1 MHRLKGSR
9 LARMLWIIP
18 LLLALA
24 ACGGGGGSKSS
35 GSDSGGSA
43 STGSSSS
50 GGDAASSSGG
60 SGGESSTGSSASSGE
75 EEKKKPRVAFVYIG
89 TPGDGGWTYEHDQG
103 RKHMEEVHGITATV
117 VENVPES
124 ADAERIIEELAQ
136 NHDIIFTTSFG
147 YMDQTLAVA
156 QRYPEVKF
164 HHVSGYKTHDNMTN
178 YFGKNYEAS
187 YLAGIAAGKMT
198 KKNVIGYVGA
208 FPIPEVIYNINAFK
222 LGIESVNPDAVVHVV
237 WSNTWYDPTVERQ
250 AAISLL
256 DLGADVLL
264 AYQDSPATIQAA
276 AERGALAGGNGSDMT
291 RFAPEAYLTNPT
303 WHWGPYYAKV
313 VQDWIDGTW
322 TNEPYVGS
330 MKDGMVGLA
339 PLGPSIPDDV
349 KQLVE
354 SAKQQII
361 NGEIDIFKGPLVDQ
375 NGNVRVEEGKVLT
388 HDEVLQMNWFLK
400 GIEGTIPQ

>member
-1 MHRLKGSR
+1 
-9 LARMLWIIP
+9 MLWIIP

-24 ACGGGGGSKSS
+24 ACGGGGDGGGGTS
-35 GSDSGGSA
+35 GADAGGTASGGSA
-43 STGSSSS
+43 S
-50 GGDAASSSGG
+50 GGPG
-60 SGGESSTGSSASSGE
+60 GGEPNAPSGE
-75 EEKKKPRVAFVYIG
+75 GTKEEAKEKPKVAFVYIG

-103 RKHMEEVHGITATV
+103 RKYMEEAHGITATV

-136 NHDIIFTTSFG
+136 GHDIIFTTSFG

-156 QRYPEVKF
+156 QRYPDVKF
-164 HHVSGYKTHDNMTN
+164 HHASGYKTHDNMTN

-198 KKNVIGYVGA
+198 KENLIGYVGA

-237 WSNTWYDPTVERQ
+237 WSNTWYDPTIERQ

-276 AERGALAGGNGSDMT
+276 AERGALAGGNDSDMT

-303 WHWGPYYAKV
+303 WNWGPYYAKV

-330 MKDGMVGLA
+330 MRDGMVGLA
-339 PLGPSIPDDV
+339 PLGPGIPDDV

-354 SAKQQII
+354 AAKE
-361 NGEIDIFKGPLVDQ
+361 EIMSGGFDVFKGPLYDQ
-375 NGNVRVEEGKVLT
+375 DGNLRVEEGRALT
-388 HDEVLQMNWFLK
+388 HAEVLEMNWFLK
-400 GIEGTIPQ
+400 GIEGNIPQ

>member
-1 MHRLKGSR
+1 
-9 LARMLWIIP
+9 MLWIVP

-24 ACGGGGGSKSS
+24 ACGGGGGKGS
-35 GSDSGGSA
+35 GSGSSDSGP
-43 STGSSSS
+43 
-50 GGDAASSSGG
+50 SSGG
-60 SGGESSTGSSASSGE
+60 SSTAGSSAGGSDVGDTAASSGE
-75 EEKKKPRVAFVYIG
+75 EAKPKVAFVYIG

-103 RKHMEEVHGITATV
+103 RKYMEETHGITATV

-156 QRYPEVKF
+156 QRYPDVKF

-198 KKNVIGYVGA
+198 KANVIGYVGA

-237 WSNTWYDPTVERQ
+237 WSNTWYDPSVERQ

-264 AYQDSPATIQAA
+264 AYQDSPATIQAD
-276 AERGALAGGNGSDMT
+276 AERGALAGGNDSDMT

-322 TNEPYVGS
+322 SNEPYVGS
-330 MKDGMVGLA
+330 MADGMVGLA
-339 PLGPSIPDDV
+339 PLGPGIPDDV
-349 KQLVE
+349 KELVE
-354 SAKQQII
+354 SAKERII
-361 NGEIDIFKGPLVDQ
+361 AGELDIFKGPLVDQ
-375 NGNVRVEEGKVLT
+375 AGNVRVADGEVMTHAQVL
-388 HDEVLQMNWFLK
+388 EMNWFLK
-400 GIEGTIPQ
+400 GVEGTIPQ

>member
-1 MHRLKGSR
+1 MKTKKASR
-9 LARMLWIIP
+9 PARMLWIIP

-24 ACGGGGGSKSS
+24 ACGGGGSGGGGSS
-35 GSDSGGSA
+35 GPDPGGSA
-43 STGSSSS
+43 STGSSSP
-50 GGDAASSSGG
+50 GVAAG
-60 SGGESSTGSSASSGE
+60 SGGEESAAPSGG

-103 RKHMEEVHGITATV
+103 RKQMEEAHGITATV

-198 KKNVIGYVGA
+198 KTGIIGYVGA

-264 AYQDSPATIQAA
+264 AYQDSPSTIQAA
-276 AERGALAGGNGSDMT
+276 AERGALAGGNDSDMT

-303 WHWGPYYAKV
+303 WHWGTYYEKV

-330 MKDGMVGLA
+330 MRDGMVGLA

-349 KQLVE
+349 KALVE
-354 SAKQQII
+354 SAKEKII
-361 NGEIDIFKGPLVDQ
+361 SGEFDVFKGPLVDQ
-375 NGNVRVEEGKVLT
+375 EGNVRVAEGQVMT
-388 HDEVLQMNWFLK
+388 HAEVLEMNWFLK
-400 GIEGTIPQ
+400 GIEGKIPQ

>member
-1 MHRLKGSR
+1 MRSWTVSR
-9 LARMLWIIP
+9 LARMLWILP
-18 LLLALA
+18 LLAALA
-24 ACGGGGGSKSS
+24 ACGGGS
-35 GSDSGGSA
+35 GSPGKDSGGS
-43 STGSSSS
+43 GS
-50 GGDAASSSGG
+50 GGAASGG
-60 SGGESSTGSSASSGE
+60 SGGGETGSSSGDGGA
-75 EEKKKPRVAFVYIG
+75 KKPRVAFVYIG

-103 RKHMEEVHGITATV
+103 RKYMEETHGIEATV

-124 ADAERIIEELAQ
+124 ADAERVIEELAQ

-156 QRYPEVKF
+156 QRHPEVKF

-187 YLAGIAAGKMT
+187 YLTGIAAGKMT
-198 KKNVIGYVGA
+198 KKNIIGYVGA

-222 LGIESVNPDAVVHVV
+222 LGIKSVNPDAVVHVV

-276 AERGALAGGNGSDMT
+276 AERGALAGGNDSDMT
-291 RFAPEAYLTNPT
+291 RFAPEAYLTNPV
-303 WHWGPYYAKV
+303 WNWGPYYAKV

-330 MKDGMVGLA
+330 MRDGMVGLA
-339 PLGPSIPDDV
+339 PLGPGIPDDV

-354 SAKQQII
+354 AAKETIMS
-361 NGEIDIFKGPLVDQ
+361 GEFEVFRGPLYDQ
-375 NGNVRVEEGKVLT
+375 EGNLRVEEGRALT
-388 HDEVLQMNWFLK
+388 HAEVLEMNWFLK
-400 GIEGTIPQ
+400 GIEGKIPQ

>member
-1 MHRLKGSR
+1 MNLQSRSR
-9 LARMLWIIP
+9 LAKMLWIIP
-18 LLLALA
+18 LVIALA
-24 ACGGGGGSKSS
+24 ACGNGGGGGGVS
-35 GSDSGGSA
+35 GGNSGGSPSA
-43 STGSSSS
+43 G
-50 GGDAASSSGG
+50 ASSSGETG
-60 SGGESSTGSSASSGE
+60 GSDSTGDSGGATAD
-75 EEKKKPRVAFVYIG
+75 KPRVAFVYIG

-103 RKHMEEVHGITATV
+103 RKYMEEAHGIKATI

-147 YMDQTLAVA
+147 YMDQTLSVA
-156 QRYPEVKF
+156 QRYPDVKF
-164 HHVSGYKTHDNMTN
+164 HHVSGYKTADNMTN

-198 KKNVIGYVGA
+198 KTGIIGYVGA

-276 AERGALAGGNGSDMT
+276 AERGALAGGNDSDMT

-303 WHWGPYYAKV
+303 WNWGPYYAKV
-313 VQDWIDGTW
+313 VQDHMDGTW

-330 MKDGMVGLA
+330 MRDEMVGLA

-349 KQLVE
+349 KALVE
-354 SAKQQII
+354 SAKEQIVS
-361 NGEIDIFKGPLVDQ
+361 GGFEVFKGPLVDQ
-375 NGNVRVEEGKVLT
+375 EGNVRVGEGQALT
-388 HDEVLQMNWFLK
+388 HAEVLEMNWFLK
-400 GIEGTIPQ
+400 GIEGKIPQ